1 MDSKGS
7 IAVVTGGASGLGRAT
22 VKRLVAAGGKC
33 AIFDMNA
40 EKGAAL
46 AAELGGDQ
54 VIFQNVNVVDEASVK
69 AGISATMEKFGAIHI
84 NCNFAGIGNA
94 VRTMGRKGPF
104 PLDAFQLVINVNLIG
119 TFNVLRLCAEQMANN
134 EPFNRDGGRGCIIN
148 TASVAAYDGQIGQAA
163 YSASKGGIVGMT
175 LPIARDLAV
184 LGIRVNTIVP
194 GLIATPLMMGGA
206 EEMTP
211 EVWEF
216 LRPLG
221 EQVLYPRRLGDP
233 DEIAHLAQM
242 LIENEYMNGECIRM
256 DGGIRMQPK

>member
-1 MDSKGS
+1 MDLKDKV
-7 IAVVTGGASGLGRAT
+7 AVITGGASGLGRAA
-22 VKRLVAAGGKC
+22 VRRFIANGAKV

-40 EKGAAL
+40 DKGNAL
-46 AAELGGDQ
+46 AEELGAD
-54 VIFQNVNVVDEASVK
+54 VIFCQVNVTDEDSVA
-69 AGISATMEKFGAIHI
+69 AGIAATMEAFGAIHI

-94 VRTMGRKGPF
+94 KRTMGKKGPF
-104 PLDAFQLVINVNLIG
+104 PLADFNLVLQVNLVG
-119 TFNVLRLCAEQMANN
+119 TFNVLRLCAEQMASNDVLN
-134 EPFNRDGGRGCIIN
+134 ADGGRGVIIN
-148 TASVAAYDGQIGQAA
+148 TASVAAYEGQIGQAA

-211 EVWEF
+211 EIAEF
-216 LRPLG
+216 LQPLAS
-221 EQVLYPRRLGDP
+221 QVLFPKRLGSA
-233 DEIAHLAQM
+233 DEIAHLAQS
-242 LIENEYMNGECIRM
+242 IVENDYINGECIRM